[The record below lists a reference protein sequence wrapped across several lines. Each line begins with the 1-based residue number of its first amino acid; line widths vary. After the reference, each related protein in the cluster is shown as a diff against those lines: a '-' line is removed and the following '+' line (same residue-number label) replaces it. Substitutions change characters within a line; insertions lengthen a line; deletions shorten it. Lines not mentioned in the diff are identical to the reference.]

1 MVSVGRHCRS
11 TFVETTIRII
21 YNYILAFYMLQI
33 STQRSGGGPLNGNQ
47 RTTRRRNR
55 LTNVALFVVLIILI
69 LLCLCVGKYAISPG
83 ECMKIL
89 FGRLFHAA
97 QSWDAMDEN
106 LLMGVR
112 FPRTMATV
120 IVGAALAL
128 SGVVYQGIFKNP
140 LVSPDFLGVSSGACV
155 GAAIAILLSLSAGL
169 VQVFAFFGGILA
181 VTLTLL
187 IPKLL
192 RSDSNIMLVLAGII
206 VGGAMSSILGFIKY
220 IADPETQ
227 LAAITYWQLGSFAYV
242 DNKAVLSVLPLSIAA
257 AVILLMMA
265 WWINILSLGE
275 QEAQSLGANV
285 SLLRGVCIVCST
297 ILTAGAVC
305 ISGTIGWVGL
315 VIPHFGRMMVGSDNR
330 TLLPACCFIGGIFM
344 LLVDTVTRIIG
355 PAEMPVS
362 ILTGIIGAPFF
373 AWLLYRQRMHL
384 R

>member
-1 MVSVGRHCRS
+1 MKS
-11 TFVETTIRII
+11 TG
-21 YNYILAFYMLQI
+21 LASSSKKQGLI
-33 STQRSGGGPLNGNQ
+33 NL
-47 RTTRRRNR
+47 
-55 LTNVALFVVLIILI
+55 ALFLVLIILVI
-69 LLCLCVGKYAISPG
+69 ACLCVGKYSISPG
-83 ECMKIL
+83 ECMHIL
-89 FGRLFHAA
+89 WGKLTGME
-97 QSWDAMDEN
+97 STWNGMDEK

-128 SGVVYQGIFKNP
+128 SGAVYQGIFKNP
-140 LVSPDFLGVSSGACV
+140 LVSPDFLGVSSGACI
-155 GAAIAILLSLSAGL
+155 GAAVAILLSMSSGMI
-169 VQVFAFFGGILA
+169 QIFAFFGGILA
-181 VTLTLL
+181 VSLTVF
-187 IPKLL
+187 IPKAM

-206 VGGAMSSILGFIKY
+206 VSGAMTSILGFIKY

-242 DNKAVLSVLPLSIAA
+242 DNGTVLSILPLSAA
-257 AVILLMMA
+257 AAAIILAMA

-275 QEAQSLGANV
+275 QEAQSLGVNV

-297 ILTAGAVC
+297 VLTAGAVC

-315 VIPHFGRMMVGSDNR
+315 VIPHFGRMLIGSDNR
-330 TLLPACCFIGGIFM
+330 ALLPACCFIGGIFM
-344 LLVDTVTRIIG
+344 LVVDTVTRIIG

-373 AWLLYRQRMHL
+373 AWLLYRQRMNL

>member
-1 MVSVGRHCRS
+1 MSYKG
-11 TFVETTIRII
+11 TTSSSKKQGLI
-21 YNYILAFYMLQI
+21 NL
-33 STQRSGGGPLNGNQ
+33 
-47 RTTRRRNR
+47 
-55 LTNVALFVVLIILI
+55 ALFLVLIILVI
-69 LLCLCVGKYAISPG
+69 ACLCVGKYSISPG
-83 ECMKIL
+83 ECMHIL
-89 FGRLFHAA
+89 WGKLTGMEPA
-97 QSWDAMDEN
+97 WNGMDEK

-128 SGVVYQGIFKNP
+128 SGAVYQGIFKNP
-140 LVSPDFLGVSSGACV
+140 LVSPDFLGVSSGACI
-155 GAAIAILLSLSAGL
+155 GAAVAILLSMSSGMI
-169 VQVFAFFGGILA
+169 QIFAFFGGILA
-181 VTLTLL
+181 VSLTVF
-187 IPKLL
+187 IPKAM

-206 VGGAMSSILGFIKY
+206 VSGAMTSILGFIKY

-242 DNKAVLSVLPLSIAA
+242 DNGTVLSILPLSAA
-257 AVILLMMA
+257 AAAIILAMA

-275 QEAQSLGANV
+275 QEAQSLGVNV

-297 ILTAGAVC
+297 VLTAGAVC

-315 VIPHFGRMMVGSDNR
+315 VIPHFGRMLIGSDNR
-330 TLLPACCFIGGIFM
+330 ALLPACCFIGGIFM
-344 LLVDTVTRIIG
+344 LIVDTVTRIIG

-373 AWLLYRQRMHL
+373 AWLLYRQRMNL

>member
-1 MVSVGRHCRS
+1 M
-11 TFVETTIRII
+11 
-21 YNYILAFYMLQI
+21 
-33 STQRSGGGPLNGNQ
+33 NGNQ
-47 RTTRRRNR
+47 RTTRRKSR
-55 LTNVALFVVLIILI
+55 LTNMALFVVLIILI
-69 LLCLCVGKYAISPG
+69 LLCLCVGKYALSPG

-97 QSWDAMDEN
+97 PSWDAMDEN
-106 LLMGVR
+106 LLLGVR

-206 VGGAMSSILGFIKY
+206 V
-220 IADPETQ
+220 DPETQ

-242 DNKAVLSVLPLSIAA
+242 DNKAVLSVLPLSVAA
-257 AVILLMMA
+257 AVILLVMA

>member
-1 MVSVGRHCRS
+1 MHILWGKLTGMES
-11 TFVETTIRII
+11 TW
-21 YNYILAFYMLQI
+21 
-33 STQRSGGGPLNGNQ
+33 NG
-47 RTTRRRNR
+47 
-55 LTNVALFVVLIILI
+55 
-69 LLCLCVGKYAISPG
+69 
-83 ECMKIL
+83 
-89 FGRLFHAA
+89 
-97 QSWDAMDEN
+97 MDEK

-128 SGVVYQGIFKNP
+128 SGAVYQGIFKNP
-140 LVSPDFLGVSSGACV
+140 LVSPDFLGVSSGACI
-155 GAAIAILLSLSAGL
+155 GAAVAILLSMSSGMI
-169 VQVFAFFGGILA
+169 QIFAFFGGILA
-181 VTLTLL
+181 VSLTVF
-187 IPKLL
+187 IPKAM

-206 VGGAMSSILGFIKY
+206 VSGAMTSILGFIKY

-242 DNKAVLSVLPLSIAA
+242 DNGTVLSILPLSAA
-257 AVILLMMA
+257 AAAIILAMA

-275 QEAQSLGANV
+275 QEAQSLGVNV

-297 ILTAGAVC
+297 VLTAGAVC

-315 VIPHFGRMMVGSDNR
+315 VIPHFGRMLIGSDNR
-330 TLLPACCFIGGIFM
+330 ALLPACCFIGGIFM
-344 LLVDTVTRIIG
+344 LVVDTVTRIIG

-373 AWLLYRQRMHL
+373 AWLLYRQRMNL